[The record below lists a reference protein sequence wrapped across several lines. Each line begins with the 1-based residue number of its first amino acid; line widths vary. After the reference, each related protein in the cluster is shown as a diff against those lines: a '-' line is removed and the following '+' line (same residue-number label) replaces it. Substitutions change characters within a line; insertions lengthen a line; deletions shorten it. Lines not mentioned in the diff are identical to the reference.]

1 MYELFCVLQLTEHVV
16 EATECHNQ
24 MERVRAMEKLNEVK
38 VRCTKKQTW
47 VKIIINILISLG
59 LPHRI
64 IIIDE
69 ASAHP
74 L

>member
-1 MYELFCVLQLTEHVV
+1 
-16 EATECHNQ
+16 

-59 LPHRI
+59 LPPRI
-64 IIIDE
+64 IIIEE

-74 L
+74 V